1 MQDHYS
7 VLGVSA
13 TATDAEIRKAYHKL
27 ALTYHPDKNPDADPS
42 KFNAVSE
49 AYSVLSDKTKRATY
63 DAERSQAAEGP
74 RVRTSMR
81 DMFSDPFHDFG
92 FPSFGGPGD
101 PFEEIFGRAGAGG
114 PGAPF
119 GSFLFERFGSARGNG
134 GFGSSFSSSFH
145 GPSFTDGHY
154 SGSRSRGGGFDDD
167 IHDSGRYDGRGNY
180 SRTSFKSYGKPPSN
194 GHYSHRGTS
203 GHYGDSGFGSAR
215 SSRSARANETL
226 RRHQEMVNEHLAHMS
241 GGNASAQ
248 GHYSQAY
255 TQPQYAMGATPQFPA
270 QPTPPPQP
278 EQLHPGQPPQAQS
291 RPGSSQPEQFQQGQ
305 FQQGQFQQG
314 PPPKTRV
321 PPSVNT
327 PVEEERLDRTKSE
340 VIQRLIDVDRMSS
353 ESYQSL
359 SRIEA
364 LNQQIKPQLDPQ
376 TKAALVEQMCETQS
390 RLKSLAEMLESQV
403 ANLL

>member
-1 MQDHYS
+1 
-7 VLGVSA
+7 
-13 TATDAEIRKAYHKL
+13 
-27 ALTYHPDKNPDADPS
+27 
-42 KFNAVSE
+42 
-49 AYSVLSDKTKRATY
+49 
-63 DAERSQAAEGP
+63 
-74 RVRTSMR
+74 
-81 DMFSDPFHDFG
+81 
-92 FPSFGGPGD
+92 
-101 PFEEIFGRAGAGG
+101 
-114 PGAPF
+114 
-119 GSFLFERFGSARGNG
+119 
-134 GFGSSFSSSFH
+134 
-145 GPSFTDGHY
+145 
-154 SGSRSRGGGFDDD
+154 
-167 IHDSGRYDGRGNY
+167 
-180 SRTSFKSYGKPPSN
+180 
-194 GHYSHRGTS
+194 
-203 GHYGDSGFGSAR
+203 
-215 SSRSARANETL
+215 
-226 RRHQEMVNEHLAHMS
+226 MVNEHLAHMN
-241 GGNASAQ
+241 GGNASSQ

-278 EQLHPGQPPQAQS
+278 EQFQPGQPPQARS
-291 RPGSSQPEQFQQGQ
+291 RPGSSHPEQPQQGQFQQGQFQQGQ

-327 PVEEERLDRTKSE
+327 PLEEERLDRTKSE